1 MKVANVRMS
10 DAHFFETVQDLDA
23 VPKEDWNLIVDGD
36 KSFVVDI
43 LKAASRIRKQCR
55 TTISVCVLNVSLRPL
70 VKVWCSSVFGL
81 GYFEDEFQRPESSVT
96 EVPSVPAV
104 VQPAPRPPP
113 DARGLLGP
121 ALCINLD
128 RRTDR
133 WTTFTENFDK
143 YNVPYTRFSAVEDT
157 NGALGCAKSH
167 VAVLELQQE
176 LPVAF
181 VVEDDA
187 MITEPIEPLIDEFL
201 RSTADV
207 LMLGWN
213 TRTFKNFS
221 STFFRVHDAYTTS
234 CYIVKAKVLPDV
246 LAAFRKSVSDLSK
259 KIKNPIDVEW
269 HKLQKRFIFVVPKRH
284 VVIQRESYSDIENRV
299 VNYKV

>member
-43 LKAASRIRKQCR
+43 LKAASRIRKQSR
-55 TTISVCVLNVSLRPL
+55 TSISVCVLNCSLRPL

-81 GYFEDEFQRPESSVT
+81 GYFEDHF
-96 EVPSVPAV
+96 PAV
-104 VQPAPRPPP
+104 EQAVPQVIPVVETTPAPRPPP

-167 VAVLELQQE
+167 VAVLELQQD

-221 STFFRVHDAYTTS
+221 PTFFRVLDAYTTS

-246 LAAFRKSVSDLSK
+246 LSAFRKSVSDLSK

-269 HKLQKRFIFVVPKRH
+269 HKLQKRLVFVAPKRH